1 MSVQAG
7 FMVEIVCV
15 IPEESAERLHAT
27 HNKLLAGYKAMEYTD
42 FGFYAGNEVVGPSS
56 TVFFHVE
63 KNAKEYDDAM
73 RAAIREVGGK
83 IYN

>member
-42 FGFYAGNEVVGPSS
+42 FGFYAGNEVVGPS
-56 TVFFHVE
+56 
-63 KNAKEYDDAM
+63 
-73 RAAIREVGGK
+73 
-83 IYN
+83 